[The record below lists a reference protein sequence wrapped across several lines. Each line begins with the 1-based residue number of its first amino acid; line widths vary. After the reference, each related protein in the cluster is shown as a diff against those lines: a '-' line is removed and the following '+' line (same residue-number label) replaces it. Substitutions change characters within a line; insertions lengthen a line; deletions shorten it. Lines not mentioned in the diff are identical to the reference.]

1 MEEILNKCPVCGS
14 NLEYHSLYQ
23 FSKVYKILK
32 SGKLSSRPKRDD
44 ECPME
49 CGFISC
55 MNPDC
60 EFYTNCDLEVEMMGN
75 ITYIRKG
82 KFIKSMKNPRR
93 RLAGITSI
101 A

>member
-32 SGKLSSRPKRDD
+32 IPTVIWRWK
-44 ECPME
+44 
-49 CGFISC
+49 
-55 MNPDC
+55 
-60 EFYTNCDLEVEMMGN
+60 MMGN

>member
-1 MEEILNKCPVCGS
+1 
-14 NLEYHSLYQ
+14 
-23 FSKVYKILK
+23 
-32 SGKLSSRPKRDD
+32 
-44 ECPME
+44 
-49 CGFISC
+49 
-55 MNPDC
+55 
-60 EFYTNCDLEVEMMGN
+60 MMGN

>member
-60 EFYTNCDLEVEMMGN
+60 EFYTNCDLEVENDGKYN
-75 ITYIRKG
+75 IYQEGEVYKIYEIHVG
-82 KFIKSMKNPRR
+82 
-93 RLAGITSI
+93 GWQG
-101 A
+101 